1 MWVTTPPACGCL
13 FHYLVAK
20 ELPQCWLM
28 TILTKEEPT
37 VFKPG
42 VPGQPV
48 KSWII
53 GRGELDRKHVRNAN
67 PNVWHVGMPLMH
79 SELRVAP
86 EVQQC

>member
-1 MWVTTPPACGCL
+1 MRV
-13 FHYLVAK
+13 
-20 ELPQCWLM
+20 
-28 TILTKEEPT
+28 LTKAEPT

-53 GRGELDRKHVRNAN
+53 GRGELDRKRASNAI
-67 PNVWHVGMPLMH
+67 PNVWHVGMTLMH

-86 EVQQC
+86 KVQQC